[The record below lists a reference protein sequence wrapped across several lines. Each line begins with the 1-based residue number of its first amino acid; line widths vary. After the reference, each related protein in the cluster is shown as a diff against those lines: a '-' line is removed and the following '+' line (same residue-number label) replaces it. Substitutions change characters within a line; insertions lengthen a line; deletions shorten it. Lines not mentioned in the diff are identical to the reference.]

1 MQKNNKNAS
10 ILIWSILISLA
21 LGFIFINISTKINL
35 NLKQNSK
42 IKKDLDNN
50 LKIEKNLEEI
60 KKEFKKLY
68 SFKKTKEEVKN
79 LENIKEEKIEKIKIK
94 ENDQEVE
101 KIEKKVVN
109 KYSIFIEDYF
119 KILKNIED
127 LKNFQKRIIVKKD
140 LKNVENGEKLEEE
153 KVFTELSNF
162 KIVIPKEEKIT
173 FSDSNDKK
181 EFEFFMI
188 PYSSVK
194 IKIYW
199 DEIIYKIWDFIEKKA
214 SKEIFLSEE
223 NFFQKIILKKSW
235 KYSNISII
243 PTDYIIS
250 SKKYFQIYEKF
261 WNQEILKKDWFLNI
275 K

>member
-68 SFKKTKEEVKN
+68 SFKKTKEEVEN
-79 LENIKEEKIEKIKIK
+79 LSKEE
-94 ENDQEVE
+94 
-101 KIEKKVVN
+101 
-109 KYSIFIEDYF
+109 YSTFFDDYF

-181 EFEFFMI
+181 KFEFFMI

-199 DEIIYKIWDFIEKKA
+199 DEIIYKIWDSGEKKA

-275 K
+275 E